1 MISINVLVPYEERID
16 IDVRQS
22 DTFRIISSAKNRE
35 TLSRLFVIETTEEE
49 ATFLTLRYGKENVW
63 KR

>member
-1 MISINVLVPYEERID
+1 MISINLLVPYEDKTHID
-16 IDVRQS
+16 IKES
-22 DTFRIISSAKNRE
+22 NTFRIISSAKHRK

-49 ATFLTLRYGKENVW
+49 ATFLTLKYGKENVW